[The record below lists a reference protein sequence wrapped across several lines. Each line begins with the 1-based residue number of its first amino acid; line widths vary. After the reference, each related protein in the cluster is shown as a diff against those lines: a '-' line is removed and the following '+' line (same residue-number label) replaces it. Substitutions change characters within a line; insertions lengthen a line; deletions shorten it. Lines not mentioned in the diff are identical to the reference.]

1 MRHTAHLEEAIIP
14 NLMVIIYDIG
24 PDDKLTM
31 ISAIY
36 PDPYGGYD
44 EQDCGIT
51 KPANVIST
59 SYGMNEAEVSP
70 AYAIRQCNEYG
81 KLGLA
86 GVTVLYSSGDDG
98 VAGNG
103 DICLDSDGALL
114 PFLVIVLQ

>member
-1 MRHTAHLEEAIIP
+1 MYLVITSLTSITDSIP
-14 NLMVIIYDIG
+14 ENHI
-24 PDDKLTM
+24 
-31 ISAIY
+31 AIY
-36 PDPYGGYD
+36 PDPYGGYQK
-44 EQDCGIT
+44 QDCGIT

-59 SYGMNEAEVSP
+59 SYGMNEADVTP

-103 DICLDSDGALL
+103 DICLDPDG
-114 PFLVIVLQ
+114 V